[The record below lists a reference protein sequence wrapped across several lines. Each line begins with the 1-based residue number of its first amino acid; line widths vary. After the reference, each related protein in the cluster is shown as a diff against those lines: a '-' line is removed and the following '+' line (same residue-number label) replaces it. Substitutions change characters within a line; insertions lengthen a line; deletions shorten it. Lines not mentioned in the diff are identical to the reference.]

1 MQGCAAQWVSDRAHL
16 GQRRTAMKWTVAALT
31 GAAVALAAVSVH
43 AAGPYDGTWQVE
55 AAAAGTPDNITRRAR
70 CEGLRLQFEVKD
82 NQIEG
87 SLARSPRGRGRVT
100 QTGRGA
106 TPITGT
112 VQPDGTVHARWES
125 FDITGKLTGDRAELR
140 WNGQCGPRVAMGGRI
155 QSTEG
160 SGSSSGAR

>member
-1 MQGCAAQWVSDRAHL
+1 MKSTIASVMAAAI
-16 GQRRTAMKWTVAALT
+16 ALS
-31 GAAVALAAVSVH
+31 AVSVH

-55 AAAAGTPDNITRRAR
+55 AAAAGSGDSTTRRPR

-82 NQIEG
+82 NRIQG
-87 SLARSPRGRGRVT
+87 SLARSPQGRGRVT

-106 TPITGT
+106 TPITG
-112 VQPDGTVHARWES
+112 VVLSDGTVHAQWQS
-125 FDITGKLTGDRAELR
+125 FNITGKLSGDRAELR

-155 QSTEG
+155 PATEG

>member
-1 MQGCAAQWVSDRAHL
+1 
-16 GQRRTAMKWTVAALT
+16 MKWAVASLT
-31 GAAVALAAVSVH
+31 AAAVALAAVCVH

-55 AAAAGTPDNITRRAR
+55 AAAAGTRDSTTGRPR

-82 NQIEG
+82 NQIQG

-112 VQPDGTVHARWES
+112 VEPDGTVHARWES
-125 FDITGKLTGDRAELR
+125 FNITGKLTGDKAQLR
-140 WNGQCGPRVAMGGRI
+140 WTGQCGPRLAMGGRTP
-155 QSTEG
+155 STVG
-160 SGSSSGAR
+160 SGSSSGAH